1 MGVSG
6 FEAYALELFSALS
19 ESERRYR
26 LITEAMPQF
35 VWLDA
40 PDGSGLYAN
49 KQWLDYTGL
58 TPEENQGFGWE
69 SVVHPE
75 DLHRLESRRE
85 ETLRTGE
92 IFEGECRYRGADGK
106 YRWFLF
112 RSIPVRDDAGA
123 ITSWLGT
130 ATDIDKQK
138 RAEAQHAFFARASD
152 LLAST
157 LDVEGTLE
165 RMVRLAIPSLGTWCQ
180 VDLIE
185 PDGSLRI
192 AMVAHAEPEK
202 ELLLRELVGQCIYD
216 GQSRFGPPAVAR
228 DHKPQLLQRVD
239 EGAVRAVIPD
249 AFHRAVYRRVGYAA
263 GVMVPLRVRGRVLGV
278 LGIASDDPTRL
289 YTDFDV
295 STALELGRRGAG
307 ALENAQS
314 FEREHRVAT
323 ALQRALLPPSL
334 PSSESVR
341 FFAAYAPAAW
351 AQGEA
356 VGGDWYDA
364 FPLDEARI
372 AISVGDVAGHG
383 IDAAVAMG
391 SVRQAVRAAALC
403 GGSPTEVLA
412 RANSMLA
419 LEERCTMTTALFA
432 IYDSSSRELRIG
444 IAGHPAPLHVD
455 AAGTPSTIA
464 SAGPPLG
471 SAFDPAHVREHS
483 LVLQGGDA
491 VVFYTDGLIEFDRD
505 LIRGVRRLE
514 DAVRDRAFLRHAQPA
529 QAIIDAVLDAPQR
542 DDVAVLVM
550 ATSA

>member
-1 MGVSG
+1 MGVSS
-6 FEAYALELFSALS
+6 FEAYALELFSALN

-49 KQWLDYTGL
+49 ERWLEYTGL
-58 TPEENQGFGWE
+58 TAEQNQGFGWE
-69 SVVHPE
+69 SVVHPD
-75 DLHRLESRRE
+75 DLRRLESRRN

-92 IFEGECRYRGADGK
+92 IFEGECRYRGSDGK

-112 RSIPVRDDAGA
+112 RSIPVRDDDGR

-180 VDLIE
+180 VDLLDL
-185 PDGSLRI
+185 DGHLRVATI
-192 AMVAHAEPEK
+192 AHAEPTK
-202 ELLLRELVGQCIYD
+202 ELRLRELVGQRIYD
-216 GQSRFGPPAVAR
+216 KESSFGPPAVAR
-228 DHKPQLLQRVD
+228 TCKPQMLQRID
-239 EGAVRAVIPD
+239 EDAVRAVIPEE
-249 AFHRAVYRRVGYAA
+249 FHRAIYRGAGYAA
-263 GVMVPLRVRGRVLGV
+263 GVMVPLRIRGRVLGV

-295 STALELGRRGAG
+295 STALELARRGAG

-323 ALQRALLPPSL
+323 TLQRALLPPSL
-334 PSSESVR
+334 PAGETVR
-341 FFAAYAPAAW
+341 FYAAYAPAAW

-356 VGGDWYDA
+356 IGGDWYDA
-364 FPLDEARI
+364 FPLDERRI
-372 AISVGDVAGHG
+372 AISMGDVAGHG

-391 SVRQAVRAAALC
+391 SVRQAVRAAAIC
-403 GGSPTEVLA
+403 GGSPREVLS
-412 RANSMLA
+412 RANIMLG
-419 LEERCTMTTALFA
+419 LEQRAVMTTALFG
-432 IYDSSSRELRIG
+432 IYDTQSRELKIAN
-444 IAGHPAPLHVD
+444 AGHPSPLHVD
-455 AAGTPSTIA
+455 ANGSAIA
-464 SAGPPLG
+464 ICTAGPPLG
-471 SAFDPAHVREHS
+471 SAFDAADLPEQSFA
-483 LVLQGGDA
+483 LDAGD
-491 VVFYTDGLIEFDRD
+491 VVIFYTDGLIEYDRD
-505 LIRGVRRLE
+505 LIRGAQRLE
-514 DAVRDRAFLRHAQPA
+514 DAARDRRFLLRAEPA
-529 QAIIDAVLDAPQR
+529 QAIIDAVLDGPQR
-542 DDVAVLVM
+542 DDVAVLIM

>member
-1 MGVSG
+1 MGVSS
-6 FEAYALELFSALS
+6 FEVYALELFSALN

-49 KQWLDYTGL
+49 ERWLEYTGL
-58 TPEENQGFGWE
+58 TAEQNQGFGWE
-69 SVVHPE
+69 SVVHPD
-75 DLHRLESRRE
+75 DLQRLEERRE
-85 ETLRTGE
+85 QTLRTGE
-92 IFEGECRYRGADGK
+92 TFEGECRYRGSDGK

-112 RSIPVRDDAGA
+112 RSIPVRDDAGN

-165 RMVRLAIPSLGTWCQ
+165 RIVRLAIPALGTWCQ
-180 VDLIE
+180 VDLLE
-185 PDGSLRI
+185 TDGNLRV
-192 AMVAHAEPEK
+192 AMVAHNEPEK
-202 ELLLRELVGQCIYD
+202 EFTLRALAGQRIYD
-216 GQSRFGPPAVAR
+216 RLSRFGPPAVAR
-228 DHKPQLLQRVD
+228 TGKPQMLQRVD
-239 EGAVRAVIPD
+239 EEAVRAVIPQER
-249 AFHRAVYRRVGYAA
+249 HRAIYHSVGYAA
-263 GVMVPLRVRGRVLGV
+263 GVMVPLRVRGRILGV

-307 ALENAQS
+307 ALENARS

-323 ALQRALLPPSL
+323 TLQQALLPHSL
-334 PSSESVR
+334 PVAEHVR
-341 FFAAYAPAAW
+341 FYAAYAPAAW
-351 AQGEA
+351 AQGES

-364 FPLDEARI
+364 FALDDTRI
-372 AISVGDVAGHG
+372 AISMGDVAGHG
-383 IDAAVAMG
+383 IDAAVTMG

-403 GGSPTEVLA
+403 GGSPAEVLG

-419 LEERCTMTTALFA
+419 LEQRSAMTTALFGV
-432 IYDSSSRELRIG
+432 YDSVSSELWIG
-444 IAGHPAPLHVD
+444 IAGHPPPLLV
-455 AAGTPSTIA
+455 AADGTASYIA
-464 SAGPPLG
+464 TAGPPLG
-471 SAFDPAHVREHS
+471 PAFDAASVPEQRFS
-483 LVLQGGDA
+483 LSGGDTL
-491 VVFYTDGLIEFDRD
+491 VFYTDGLIEFDRD
-505 LIRGVRRLE
+505 LIRGERRLQE
-514 DAVRDRAFLRHAQPA
+514 AVRDRRFLLRAEPA
-529 QAIIDAVLDAPQR
+529 QAIIDAVLDGPQR